1 MLRGEQCQES
11 STGNLDLGR
20 KLLDACKNGE
30 TDEVRDLM
38 QNGAPFTTD
47 WLGMCVLVYH

>member
-1 MLRGEQCQES
+1 MLREEPCR
-11 STGNLDLGR
+11 DLQNPNIGDLSK

-30 TDEVRDLM
+30 AEEVRDLM

-47 WLGMCVLVYH
+47 WLGK